1 MSLPW
6 EPWRGEE
13 GLGFMDH
20 ICQSD
25 TRNYFLRIAGLEQE
39 VVCLQHRRLWLAGV
53 SPDLPQQPG
62 KEQSQSPS
70 QPSRDAPAEVS
81 GASNGDMLRQRSLLL
96 TLLGLLSLGSA
107 LSQECIGYKVSTCR
121 DCIKSGP
128 GCTWCQKLNF
138 TGQGEPDSH
147 RCDTREQLLQKGCAA
162 DDIMDPR
169 SFAET
174 QEDQKRG
181 QKQLSPQKVTI
192 HLRPGQAAAFNVTFQ
207 RAEGYPIDLY
217 YLMDLSYSMLDDL
230 KNVKKLGGDL
240 LQALN
245 EITKSGRI
253 GFGSFV
259 DKTVL
264 PFVNTHPEKLRNPC
278 PNKEK
283 ECQPPFA
290 FRHVLKLTDNS
301 NQFQTEVGK
310 QLISGNLDAPEG
322 GLDAMMQVAACPEE
336 IGWRNVTRL
345 LVFATD
351 DGFHFA
357 GDGKLGA
364 ILTPNDGRCHLED
377 NVYKRSNEFDYP
389 SVGQLAHKLAE
400 SNIQPIFAVTER
412 MVKTYEKL
420 TEIIPK
426 SAVGTLSDDSSNVVQ
441 LIKAAYEKLS
451 SRVFLEHGTLPDTL
465 RVTYDSFCSNR
476 VSNVNQPRGDC
487 DNVRIGMPITFQVK
501 VTATE
506 CVQEQSFVIRA
517 LGFSDTVTV
526 QVLPQCECQC
536 RDTSPGR
543 SLCRD
548 KGFMECGICR
558 CDTGYIGKNCEC
570 QTQGRSSQEL
580 EGSCRKD
587 NNSLVCSGLGDCVCG
602 QCICHKSDVPNKEIF
617 GQFCEC
623 DNVNCE
629 RYDGQVCGGEK
640 RGTCNCGK
648 CQCKEG
654 FEGSACQCPRSTD
667 GCLNQRGTECSG
679 RGRCRCNV
687 CECDDGYQPPLCQ
700 DCPGCPSPC
709 GSYISCAE
717 CLKFKKGP
725 YEKTCSVECKNLTL
739 LQEAPSVNR
748 QCKERDSEGCWMT
761 YTLRQRDGMHSYDIH
776 VEDTRECVEGPNIAA
791 IVGGTVAGV
800 VLIGLLL
807 LIVWKALTHLSDL
820 REYKRFEKEKLKSQW
835 NNDNPLFKSATT
847 TVMNPKFAES

>member
-1 MSLPW
+1 
-6 EPWRGEE
+6 
-13 GLGFMDH
+13 
-20 ICQSD
+20 
-25 TRNYFLRIAGLEQE
+25 
-39 VVCLQHRRLWLAGV
+39 
-53 SPDLPQQPG
+53 
-62 KEQSQSPS
+62 
-70 QPSRDAPAEVS
+70 
-81 GASNGDMLRQRSLLL
+81 MLCQRSLLL
-96 TLLGLLSLGSA
+96 TLVGLLSLRSA
-107 LSQECIGYKVSTCR
+107 LSQECTTYKVSTCR
-121 DCIKSGP
+121 DCIESGP

-138 TGQGEPDSH
+138 TGRGEPESH
-147 RCDTREQLLQKGCAA
+147 RCDTREQLLMKGCAP

-169 SFAET
+169 SLADT
-174 QEDQKRG
+174 QDDLVGG
-181 QKQLSPQKVTI
+181 QKQLSPQKVTLY
-192 HLRPGQAAAFNVTFQ
+192 LRPGQAAAFNVTF
-207 RAEGYPIDLY
+207 RRVEGHPIDLY

-230 KNVKKLGGDL
+230 INVKKLGGDL

-301 NQFQTEVGK
+301 KQFQTEVGK

-377 NVYKRSNEFDYP
+377 NMYKRSNEFDYP

-400 SNIQPIFAVTER
+400 SNIQPIFAVTSR
-412 MVKTYEKL
+412 MVATYKKL

-426 SAVGTLSDDSSNVVQ
+426 SAVGELSEDSSNVVQ
-441 LIKAAYEKLS
+441 LIKKAYNELS
-451 SRVFLEHGTLPDTL
+451 SRVFLDHSTLPDTL
-465 RVTYDSFCSNR
+465 TVTYDSFCSNG

-487 DNVRIGMPITFQVK
+487 NGVQINVPITFQVK
-501 VTATE
+501 VTAAE

-526 QVLPQCECQC
+526 KVLPQCECQC
-536 RDTSPGR
+536 RGASRDR
-543 SLCRD
+543 SLCR
-548 KGFMECGICR
+548 GQGSMECGICR
-558 CDTGYIGKNCEC
+558 CDAGYIGKNCEC

-629 RYDGQVCGGEK
+629 RFDGQVCGGER
-640 RGTCNCGK
+640 RGSCKCGQ
-648 CQCKEG
+648 CQCREG
-654 FEGSACQCPRSTD
+654 FEGSACQCPKSTE
-667 GCLNQRGTECSG
+667 GCLNRRGVECSG

-687 CECDDGYQPPLCQ
+687 CECDANYQPPLCEE
-700 DCPGCPSPC
+700 CLGCPSPC
-709 GSYISCAE
+709 GGYASCAE
-717 CLKFKKGP
+717 CLKFDKGP
-725 YEKTCSVECKNLTL
+725 WEKNCSLECKNLRL
-739 LQEAPSVNR
+739 LDKPPGSGKT
-748 QCKERDSEGCWMT
+748 CKEQDSEGCWMT
-761 YTLRQRDGMHSYDIH
+761 YTLLQQDGRDSYSIH
-776 VEDTRECVEGPNIAA
+776 VDERRECVEGPNIAA

-800 VLIGLLL
+800 VLIGVLLL
-807 LIVWKALTHLSDL
+807 VIWKALTHLSDL

-847 TVMNPKFAES
+847 TVMNPKFAET